1 MSTKEELHVRIE
13 RAIREQIRLDKAK
26 QQGLSESNIVESIL
40 RDHYSNKQKE
50 KADTSMKMLLKRI
63 NLSNENLNENLKE
76 IVKLS
81 TENQFMLKQ
90 ILEGM

>member
-1 MSTKEELHVRIE
+1 MSTKEELHVRVE
-13 RAIREQIRLDKAK
+13 RSIREQIRLDKAK

-76 IVKLS
+76 IVKVS